1 MNSAKDRCR
10 LTFNERKE
18 ENGAVEWTNRSVS
31 SIDKESDGQLSVF
44 QVDVMMEELDEKLKL
59 TAE

>member
-1 MNSAKDRCR
+1 MNQARIFTFEFDNDPEKKIINSVKDRCR

-31 SIDKESDGQLSVF
+31 FNEKVNLFDG
-44 QVDVMMEELDEKLKL
+44 E
-59 TAE
+59 

>member
-1 MNSAKDRCR
+1 MNSVKDRCR

-31 SIDKESDGQLSVF
+31 SDDNGFDRE
-44 QVDVMMEELDEKLKL
+44 
-59 TAE
+59 